1 MHWSQTESSKC
12 SCNRLSSNL
21 SHPFTALPKR
31 TATRAHTAHAHI
43 SCGIVALATLFF
55 CESSLLRHNYC
66 YTPFVYSVSLW
77 AVALC
82 EPSAAI
88 KHRWPWPRGVP
99 KPAPRQR
106 HRGGAP
112 SRERRH
118 APLSSHACAARDV
131 MASGQ
136 GQVPADFT
144 TPRGVTARQGHGAWG
159 SLRGGQARTAR
170 AKNSTTASAAGKLRA
185 HIWW

>member
-1 MHWSQTESSKC
+1 MYTKQPGIQKQPES
-12 SCNRLSSNL
+12 R
-21 SHPFTALPKR
+21 
-31 TATRAHTAHAHI
+31 I
-43 SCGIVALATLFF
+43 TLQVP
-55 CESSLLRHNYC
+55 C
-66 YTPFVYSVSLW
+66 FVLYSVSL
-77 AVALC
+77 C
-82 EPSAAI
+82 EPSAI

-112 SRERRH
+112 SRETRH

-159 SLRGGQARTAR
+159 SLGGPSTHRTREELDDRVGRREASRPHLVVALLVHAKRRIGRAAR
-170 AKNSTTASAAGKLRA
+170 ARGALRPA
-185 HIWW
+185 RPEHGLRPRALVDREPLLAVRRGN

>member
-1 MHWSQTESSKC
+1 MYTKQPGIQKQPES
-12 SCNRLSSNL
+12 R
-21 SHPFTALPKR
+21 
-31 TATRAHTAHAHI
+31 I
-43 SCGIVALATLFF
+43 TLQVP
-55 CESSLLRHNYC
+55 C
-66 YTPFVYSVSLW
+66 FVLYSVSL
-77 AVALC
+77 C
-82 EPSAAI
+82 EPSAI
-88 KHRWPWPRGVP
+88 KHRWPWPRGV

-159 SLRGGQARTAR
+159 SLGGGKHAPRARRTRRPRRPQGSFAPTSGGSTAR
-170 AKNSTTASAAGKLRA
+170 ARRASHWPRSPCPWCTAPRQARARAATPSTC
-185 HIWW
+185 